1 MEIDRIHFYVKDGA
15 ERSEWFRQR
24 MGFQPIGS
32 IKSDSARTEIF
43 LGGSVY
49 WLVSSPL
56 TSSSPVASYL
66 ESHPD
71 GIADVAFR
79 VRDLESFLTKAT
91 GAGELLQPLQK
102 RNFEIGTVKWAK
114 IRGWGS
120 LSHTLIETEIET
132 KIEKE
137 IKPES
142 IDYFYHFI
150 LALEANE
157 CEIEIGQ
164 AIELEYNLSSLSSD
178 IARTARSDL
187 SSGSLDFAIDHLVLN
202 VATGD
207 LEKASGY
214 YQKLFGF
221 QVKQVFDIQ
230 TDRSGLYSQ
239 VLQEKSDRFWLNI
252 NEPTSA
258 NSQIQEFLDWN
269 RGSGIQHIA
278 LRVTNLV
285 ETVARLRDRGLSFLS
300 APPTY
305 YRQLRQRC
313 QNIPVPLDERE
324 WNYIEELQ
332 ILLEVKRD
340 SPSNLLLQI
349 FTQPIFKEPTFFFEF
364 ISRRGGAHGFGQNN
378 FRALFEAIELE
389 QSKRNNLLAAQL

>member
-1 MEIDRIHFYVKDGA
+1 MEIDRIHFYVKDAA
-15 ERSEWFRQR
+15 ERREWFRQR

-32 IKSDSARTEIF
+32 IKSDNARTEIL

-56 TSSSPVASYL
+56 TSSSPVARYL

-79 VRDLESFLTKAT
+79 VRDLESFLTKAI
-91 GAGELLQPLQK
+91 GAGDLLQPLQK
-102 RNFEIGTVKWAK
+102 RSFEIGTVKWAK

-120 LSHTLIETEIET
+120 LSHTLIETEIDP

-137 IKPES
+137 IRPES
-142 IDYFYHFI
+142 IEEFYHFI
-150 LALEANE
+150 LALEADG
-157 CEIEIGQ
+157 CQIEIGE
-164 AIELEYNLSSLSSD
+164 AIELESKKLSSHV
-178 IARTARSDL
+178 ARTARSYL
-187 SSGSLDFAIDHLVLN
+187 SPGSIDFAIDHLVLN
-202 VATGD
+202 VASGD
-207 LEKASGY
+207 LEKASCY

-230 TDRSGLYSQ
+230 TERSGLYSQ
-239 VLQEKSDRFWLNI
+239 VLEEKSDRFWLNI

-285 ETVARLRDRGLSFLS
+285 ETVALLRDRGLSFLS

-313 QNIPVPLDERE
+313 EDIPVPLDERE
-324 WNYIEELQ
+324 WNCIEELQ

-364 ISRRGGAHGFGQNN
+364 ISRRGGAYGFGQNN

-389 QSKRNNLLAAQL
+389 QSKRNNLLAMS